1 LHGYYQRYITTI
13 SDSNDGEKLE
23 PLYNAEQKVK
33 WHNHYEKQHEVFS
46 KKKKKKQ
53 PAIPFLGIYPKE
65 VKFRS

>member
-46 KKKKKKQ
+46 KKKKKTASN
-53 PAIPFLGIYPKE
+53 PILGHLSK
-65 VKFRS
+65 RS